1 MTELTKLL
9 KNLDVTIT
17 GNQTISV
24 ERLVFDSRIAKSG
37 DLFIALRGSA
47 SDGHTYIPQV
57 VEAGVKCILCEEAP
71 KDLPSDVTVLQTP
84 DSHKAL
90 GILASNFYGNPSSK
104 FKLVGV
110 TGTNGKT
117 SIATLLYRLF
127 TNLGYKAGLLSTV
140 CNIVGTREVEAT
152 HTTPDSISLNRLM
165 ADMADA
171 GCDYVFMEVSSHSI
185 DQKRIAGLE
194 FDGGIFTNI
203 THDHLDYHKTFD
215 AYIKAKKAF
224 FDALS
229 FTAFALVNLDDKRG
243 TVMIQNTV
251 ADKHTFALQQMADF
265 KGKVIESHFDG
276 TLITINNKEVWIRLI
291 GQFNAS
297 NLLAVYSAAC
307 LLGQKPDE
315 VLQQIS
321 LLDTV
326 DGRFEYVRS
335 NNGITA
341 VVDYAHTPDALKNV
355 IDTINQ
361 IRSGSCQLIT
371 VVGAGGNRDKTK
383 RPEMARIAA
392 TGSDKLILTSDNPRF
407 EEPQDILN
415 DMNAGVEAH
424 LRKKVLTIADR
435 KEAIRTA
442 CMMASTGDIILIAG
456 KGHETYQDVKG
467 VKSHFSDKEVVSEI
481 FLLNQ
486 TNNQ

>member
-1 MTELTKLL
+1 MAQLKQLL
-9 KNLDVTIT
+9 KNLDAKVI
-17 GNQTISV
+17 GDGQIVV
-24 ERLVFDSRIAKSG
+24 ERLVFDSRIAQNG
-37 DLFIALRGSA
+37 DLFAAQKGWS
-47 SDGHTYIPQV
+47 SDGHQFIPQV
-57 VEAGVKCILCEEAP
+57 IAAGVKCILCE
-71 KDLPSDVTVLQTP
+71 DLPSVIPSDVTFIQTT

-90 GILASNFYGNPSSK
+90 GIIASNFYGNPSSK

-117 SIATLLYRLF
+117 SIATLLYRLH
-127 TNLGYKAGLLSTV
+127 TNLGFKCGLLSTV
-140 CNIVGTREVEAT
+140 CNFVGNRQLEAT
-152 HTTPDSISLNRLM
+152 HTTPDAVSINKLM
-165 ADMADA
+165 AEMVEA
-171 GCDYVFMEVSSHSI
+171 GCEYVFMEVSSHSV
-185 DQKRIAGLE
+185 DQKRIAGLN

-215 AYIKAKKAF
+215 AYIKAKKGF
-224 FDALS
+224 FDVLPAK
-229 FTAFALVNLDDKRG
+229 AFALVNHDDKHG
-243 TVMIQNTV
+243 SVMVQNT
-251 ADKHTFALQQMADF
+251 AAKKYSFALHNIADF

-276 TLITINNKEVWIRLI
+276 TLMTINGKEVWIKLI
-291 GQFNAS
+291 GLFNAS

-307 LLGQKPDE
+307 LLGQEPDE
-315 VLQQIS
+315 VLKQIS
-321 LLDTV
+321 LLTTV

-361 IRSGSCQLIT
+361 IRSGAGQLIT

-383 RPEMARIAA
+383 RPEMARISA

-415 DMNAGVEAH
+415 DMNAGVEPH
-424 LRKKVLTIADR
+424 LRKKVLSIADR
-435 KEAIRTA
+435 REAIRTA
-442 CMMASTGDIILIAG
+442 VMMATPGDIILIAG

-467 VKSHFSDKEVVSEI
+467 VKSHFSDKEVVAEV
-481 FLLNQ
+481 FMLNQ
-486 TNNQ
+486 INQQ

>member
-1 MTELTKLL
+1 MAELKKIL
-9 KNLDVTIT
+9 KGLDVKVYGSDTIA
-17 GNQTISV
+17 V
-24 ERLVFDSRIAKSG
+24 ERLVFDSRTAKAG
-37 DLFIALRGSA
+37 DLFAAQKGWS
-47 SDGHTYIPQV
+47 SDGHQYIAQV
-57 VEAGVKCILCEEAP
+57 IAAGVKCILCE
-71 KDLPSDVTVLQTP
+71 DLPSELPNEVTFVQTS
-84 DSHKAL
+84 DSHRAL
-90 GILASNFYGNPSSK
+90 GIIASNFYGNPSSK

-117 SIATLLYRLF
+117 SIATLLYRMF

-140 CNIVGTREVEAT
+140 CNYVGTKKIEAT
-152 HTTPDSISLNRLM
+152 HTTPDSISLNSLM
-165 ADMADA
+165 AEMVEV
-171 GCDYVFMEVSSHSI
+171 GCDYVFMEVSSHSV

-194 FDGGIFTNI
+194 FNGGIFTNI

-215 AYIKAKKAF
+215 AYIKAKKGF
-224 FDALS
+224 FDSLPS
-229 FTAFALVNLDDKRG
+229 TAFAVVNLDDKRG
-243 TVMIQNTV
+243 SVMIQNT
-251 ADKHTFALQQMADF
+251 AASKHTYALHSLSDF

-276 TLITINNKEVWIRLI
+276 TLMTINGREVWIKLI
-291 GQFNAS
+291 GLFNAS

-307 LLGQKPDE
+307 LLDQEPDE
-315 VLQQIS
+315 VLKQLS
-321 LLDTV
+321 LLETV

-361 IRSGSCQLIT
+361 IRQGAGQLIT

-383 RPEMARIAA
+383 RPEMARISA

-415 DMNAGVEAH
+415 DMLAGVEPS
-424 LRKKVLTIADR
+424 LMRKTLSIADR
-435 KEAIRTA
+435 REAIRTA
-442 CMMASTGDIILIAG
+442 VMMAKPGDIILIAG

-467 VKSHFSDKEVVSEI
+467 VKSHFSDKEVVAEI
-481 FLLNQ
+481 FMLNQ
-486 TNNQ
+486 TNFQ